1 MPLMMEKSA
10 YARTEFLQN
19 VMKDFIQPV
28 LLFFSDGGPDH
39 MLKWGRVKLSLIA
52 LFLKLDIDMLVAGR
66 IAPNHSWANIV
77 ERIMS
82 ILNIAYQN
90 CALSRKEHIPS
101 AIPFLGVEFNG
112 NKMVFYDFLCILLFS
127 TNQYQVEVI
136 NVILVENQG
145 F

>member
-52 LFLKLDIDMLVAGR
+52 LFLKLDITR
-66 IAPNHSWANIV
+66 RTAPNHSWANIA
-77 ERIMS
+77 ERIMRIS
-82 ILNIAYQN
+82 NIAYQN